1 MNDFGRTIGVM
12 FFFMSIY
19 YLILF
24 FRIEKCISVIK
35 RIEMKLD
42 SIRPIAASVA
52 DKREAVPHD

>member
-52 DKREAVPHD
+52 DKREGAAHD